1 MFNGDIISALQ
12 DEKMLEVDGG
22 DGYTIL
28 WMYTMAQGY
37 ILGDCL
43 YDKHKSM
50 YLPKCKNIT

>member
-1 MFNGDIISALQ
+1 MHIDN
-12 DEKMLEVDGG
+12 